1 MRIYVRNESTVFAR
15 RDEISDQ
22 RTGVFVERGHVG
34 LQYFEMESVRQ
45 KFPAGMP
52 FSVWKKNQQRDF
64 DQPERMLSGPDI
76 VFVHAVE
83 SR

>member
-1 MRIYVRNESTVFAR
+1 VRVYVRNGLTVFAR

-45 KFPAGMP
+45 QLPPGMP
-52 FSVWKKNQQRDF
+52 FLV
-64 DQPERMLSGPDI
+64 
-76 VFVHAVE
+76 
-83 SR
+83 